1 MKSFVSYYFVY
12 LYLILITKSNVDIYI
27 CYRCSLLMTAIGGT
41 LRNWR
46 HILQVTSALH
56 IVTPILCKYFP
67 ESPRWLLARK
77 NDRHESEI
85 KSILIEITKTNET
98 YSNETE
104 QKIDLILILSSNE
117 EKNEPQHKKDHFI
130 HIFSGKFSCQYLYF
144 AMFYV
149 YHIDHI

>member
-1 MKSFVSYYFVY
+1 M
-12 LYLILITKSNVDIYI
+12 ITKSNVDIYI

-56 IVTPILCKYFP
+56 IITPILCKYFP

-85 KSILIEITKTNET
+85 KSVLIEIAKTNVT
-98 YSNETE
+98 YSNESE
-104 QKIDLILILSSNE
+104 NKIDSILKLSNNE
-117 EKNEPQHKKDHFI
+117 EKNEPQHNTDRFI
-130 HIFSGKFSCQYLYF
+130 HIFRYQRFFDLFKFNVFIHLTTTRP
-144 AMFYV
+144 
-149 YHIDHI
+149 